1 MDNFYESY
9 NLEQD
14 IENFAMMDDREVIED
29 KIPIES

>member
-29 KIPIES
+29 NIPIES